1 MCRGL
6 EVVKRCKQVFLE
18 AYTSILAVNV
28 DALEALYCRT
38 VTVADRDLVESDSDR
53 ILADAKDGDVAF
65 CVVGDP
71 FGATTHTDLA
81 LRAAAAGVRV
91 ECIHNASI
99 LNAVGACGL
108 QLYRFGQT
116 VSVVFFTPTW
126 RPDSFYDKIA
136 TNRAAGLHTLCLLDI
151 KVKEPTEESLARGRP
166 VFAPPRYMTVNQCI
180 EQLFEL
186 EERRREGVLPRDA
199 RCVGVAR
206 IGAPDQQIV
215 AGSAEE
221 LSEVDFGAP
230 LHSFV
235 ICGELDDFEQQML
248 DLYGCKKG

>member
-1 MCRGL
+1 M
-6 EVVKRCKQVFLE
+6 FLE
-18 AYTSILAVNV
+18 AYTSILAV
-28 DALEALYCRT
+28 DAAALQELYGRE
-38 VTVADRDLVESDSDR
+38 VIVADRNLVESESDR
-53 ILADAKDGDVAF
+53 ILQDAKEEDVAF

-81 LRAAAAGVRV
+81 LRAAEQGIRFEA
-91 ECIHNASI
+91 IHNASI
-99 LNAVGACGL
+99 MNAVGACGL

-116 VSVVFFTPTW
+116 VSIVLFTPTW
-126 RPDSFYDKIA
+126 RPDSFYTKIA
-136 TNRAAGLHTLCLLDI
+136 ANKALGLHTLCLLDI

-166 VFAPPRYMTVNQCI
+166 VYAPPRYMTVNQCI

-186 EERRREGVLPRDA
+186 EDRRKEGVLPRA
-199 RCVGVAR
+199 AKCVGVAR

-215 AGSAEE
+215 AGSAGD
-221 LSEVDFGAP
+221 LLQVDFGAP

-248 DLYGCKKG
+248 LLYH